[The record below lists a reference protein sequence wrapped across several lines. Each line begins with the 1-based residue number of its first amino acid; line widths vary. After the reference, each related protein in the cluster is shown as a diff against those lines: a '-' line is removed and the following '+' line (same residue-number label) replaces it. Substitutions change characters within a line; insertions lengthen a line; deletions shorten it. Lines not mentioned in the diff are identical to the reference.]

1 MKFVNLLKGELRFI
15 AKYGIVFLYLIL
27 TVFYTVLL
35 SVMPA
40 NTKHMTAVILIF
52 TDPAAMGLFFMGAVM
67 LLEKSQRIHYSLAV
81 SPITINEYIGA
92 KVLTMLMLGTIVS
105 LAIGFFTNL
114 NLTWI
119 AISVMLSSALFSL
132 CALIVSTKT
141 QSLNSFLIV
150 SAPFEIVI
158 CVPALLYLFGVLK
171 SNIWL
176 LHPGVAA
183 IALLQGNLDLW
194 WFCAA
199 SLLLW
204 NSIAFLVCREAVK
217 TYFIRMGGEKL

>member
-1 MKFVNLLKGELRFI
+1 MKFINLLKGELSFN

-27 TVFYTVLL
+27 TIFYTILL
-35 SVMPA
+35 SVIPA

-92 KVLTMLMLGTIVS
+92 KVLTMLLLGTVVS
-105 LAIGFFTNL
+105 LVIGFFTDL
-114 NLTWI
+114 NLLWI

-132 CALIVSTKT
+132 CALIVSAKI
-141 QSLNSFLIV
+141 QSLNSFLIASV
-150 SAPFEIVI
+150 PFEIVI
-158 CVPALLYLFGVLK
+158 CVPALLYLFGVIK
-171 SNIWL
+171 SSIWL

-194 WFCAA
+194 WVSTA

-204 NSIAFLVCREAVK
+204 NGIAFLVCKNAVYV
-217 TYFIRMGGEKL
+217 YFTRMGGEKL